1 MGKFINTSYTNTIDN
16 LVQATNSKINNP
28 YYKFT
33 DQKPTRVT
41 YWCQSIEMSTLDP
54 ATGLYGAHLGKD
66 SPFKFN
72 KIEDFLVYGM
82 DKIQTELDVGDYG
95 TEANSITG
103 DCIILPNTINPK
115 QGDFFSIPYIK
126 EDILFKVISVNP
138 DTLDTGMNIYKIE
151 YSLELTESIAQI
163 ESQTSNNYKMIV
175 NNVGT
180 DFKAIIQNSDYELIE
195 LLESII
201 GQLIIYYKNIFFNER
216 LQTFVYTYNGFNMY
230 DPYLIE
236 FLIRNKVLDCGG
248 EYVYVDHA
256 AYTGKTFEMDYLRT
270 FFRYIE
276 DPKNT
281 PKFSIIATAELIQDQ
296 NSLFSTRLQNYYQ
309 IKYID
314 NDMYKTRFHILDPDV
329 IGRIKSREKYSKYDD
344 KVFYNIWIDYFNSE
358 EKFMNDDCIKI
369 IQQIDYMDNMQYFYS
384 LPITIFMIEN
394 YIRNILK
401 K

>member
-1 MGKFINTSYTNTIDN
+1 MGKFINTSYRNTIDN

-72 KIEDFLVYGM
+72 KVEDFLIYGM

-95 TEANSITG
+95 AEANSITG

-163 ESQTSNNYKMIV
+163 ESQTNNSYKMIV

-216 LQTFVYTYNGFNMY
+216 LQTFVYTHNGFNMY

-256 AYTGKTFEMDYLRT
+256 AYTGKAFEMDYLRT

-314 NDMYKTRFHILDPDV
+314 NDMYKTRFHTLDPDV
-329 IGRIKSREKYSKYDD
+329 IGRIKSGEKYSKYDD

-358 EKFMNDDCIKI
+358 EKFMNDDYIKI

-394 YIRNILK
+394 YIRNILRK
-401 K
+401 

>member
-163 ESQTSNNYKMIV
+163 ESQTNNSYKMIV
-175 NNVGT
+175 NN
-180 DFKAIIQNSDYELIE
+180 
-195 LLESII
+195 
-201 GQLIIYYKNIFFNER
+201 
-216 LQTFVYTYNGFNMY
+216 
-230 DPYLIE
+230 
-236 FLIRNKVLDCGG
+236 
-248 EYVYVDHA
+248 
-256 AYTGKTFEMDYLRT
+256 
-270 FFRYIE
+270 
-276 DPKNT
+276 
-281 PKFSIIATAELIQDQ
+281 
-296 NSLFSTRLQNYYQ
+296 
-309 IKYID
+309 
-314 NDMYKTRFHILDPDV
+314 
-329 IGRIKSREKYSKYDD
+329 
-344 KVFYNIWIDYFNSE
+344 
-358 EKFMNDDCIKI
+358 
-369 IQQIDYMDNMQYFYS
+369 
-384 LPITIFMIEN
+384 
-394 YIRNILK
+394 
-401 K
+401 